1 MSTIRL
7 GKPEDIET
15 IFAIRTS
22 VRDNH
27 MTREQLAALD
37 ITEDNIRSRLA
48 AAPCLWIAEDEG
60 KALGFSMADPQE
72 GSLFALFVSPQHEGQ
87 GLGTQLLTQAEAFL
101 FAEHERIWLETNGQ
115 SRAAQFLIRRGW
127 QPRKRI
133 EHSHII
139 RFTKNRSHTLQA
151 TSKASD
157 LPTA

>member
-7 GKPEDIET
+7 GKTEDIET
-15 IFAIRTS
+15 IFAIRMS
-22 VRDNH
+22 ARDNDID
-27 MTREQLAALD
+27 REQLATLD
-37 ITEDNIRSRLA
+37 VTEESIRERLA
-48 AAPCLWIAEDEG
+48 ASPCLWIAEDGG
-60 KALGFSMADPQE
+60 KALGFSMADRKE
-72 GSLFALFVSPQHEGQ
+72 GSLFALFVRPQHEARGI
-87 GLGTQLLTQAEAFL
+87 GTQLLAHAETFL